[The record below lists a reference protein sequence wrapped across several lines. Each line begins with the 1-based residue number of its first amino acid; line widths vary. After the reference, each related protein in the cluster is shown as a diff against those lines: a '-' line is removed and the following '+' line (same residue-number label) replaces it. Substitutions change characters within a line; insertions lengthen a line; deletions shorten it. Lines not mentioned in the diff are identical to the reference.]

1 MLSCE
6 GAKTAVLEKPDQL
19 QPIKRAVPAAP
30 PCHPHAAGQQ
40 RRPGHRVPRV
50 VLLCGVEHVRIG
62 LKIFLCLLGIAALV
76 GVVGWRSRGANNAVR
91 SQLEHLRR
99 SSIQELVGAGDM
111 LIALK
116 ETELAARELVSASW
130 NERSAHRGSQSGQRK
145 SAGAS
150 KAIEVGLSS
159 FEEQLAASRRATEG
173 ALAMA
178 EQVGDAEA
186 SARERYDI
194 SAWLDKIDEEI
205 AAHRTLLG
213 QLQEFAR
220 SAPDAA
226 ERYLDQRVEQHY
238 VDVLLPLIQGY
249 QEAAERELRDAVTV
263 VESALAKADR
273 DNTLLTLFALGV
285 AVLLGFLTTR
295 SIARPIAGLCD
306 AADRLGAGDLTVR
319 LAEPS
324 SDELGAL
331 AASFNDMAERLQMTT
346 VSKSYMDDL
355 IRSMGE
361 MLIATDPAGRVKTV
375 NRATIEQLGWSE
387 TELIGRDVGELIRGP
402 GNGASGPGEAEV
414 VTRSGAT
421 LPVVCTPRD
430 LHDSAGHQQG
440 RVWVAQDI
448 RHRKHVEE
456 ELRRSLAEKEAL
468 LREVHH
474 RVKNNLQVISSL
486 LCLQAEDDSTSPEAA
501 RLFHESEN
509 RIRSMALIHEQLY
522 RSGDLARI
530 DFRDYVDGLTRNV
543 LASAGEVDRPIRL
556 TLDVEPVSLD
566 LDIAIACGLVLNELL
581 SNALK
586 HAFPDGESGT
596 ITVAFR
602 CADGSATLVVADDG
616 IGLPALPNSQERPGS
631 LGQQLVRALVEQ
643 LGGVSSVEGDAG
655 TRFTLTFPVAH
666 GPHAAVARS

>member
-1 MLSCE
+1 
-6 GAKTAVLEKPDQL
+6 
-19 QPIKRAVPAAP
+19 
-30 PCHPHAAGQQ
+30 
-40 RRPGHRVPRV
+40 
-50 VLLCGVEHVRIG
+50 
-62 LKIFLCLLGIAALV
+62 
-76 GVVGWRSRGANNAVR
+76 
-91 SQLEHLRR
+91 
-99 SSIQELVGAGDM
+99 
-111 LIALK
+111 
-116 ETELAARELVSASW
+116 
-130 NERSAHRGSQSGQRK
+130 
-145 SAGAS
+145 
-150 KAIEVGLSS
+150 
-159 FEEQLAASRRATEG
+159 
-173 ALAMA
+173 AMA

-205 AAHRTLLG
+205 AAHRSLLG

-273 DNTLLTLFALGV
+273 DTTLLTLFALGL
-285 AVLLGFLTTR
+285 ALLLGFLTTR

-331 AASFNDMAERLQMTT
+331 TASFNDMAERLQMTT

-361 MLIATDPAGRVKTV
+361 MLIATDSAGRVKTV

-402 GNGASGPGEAEV
+402 GNGSGPGEAEV

-430 LHDSAGHQQG
+430 PPDSAGLPQG

-448 RHRKHVEE
+448 RHRKQVEE
-456 ELRRSLAEKEAL
+456 ELRRSLTEKEAL

-522 RSGDLARI
+522 RSG
-530 DFRDYVDGLTRNV
+530 
-543 LASAGEVDRPIRL
+543 
-556 TLDVEPVSLD
+556 
-566 LDIAIACGLVLNELL
+566 
-581 SNALK
+581 
-586 HAFPDGESGT
+586 
-596 ITVAFR
+596 
-602 CADGSATLVVADDG
+602 
-616 IGLPALPNSQERPGS
+616 
-631 LGQQLVRALVEQ
+631 
-643 LGGVSSVEGDAG
+643 
-655 TRFTLTFPVAH
+655 
-666 GPHAAVARS
+666 

>member
-1 MLSCE
+1 MQSR
-6 GAKTAVLEKPDQL
+6 G
-19 QPIKRAVPAAP
+19 
-30 PCHPHAAGQQ
+30 
-40 RRPGHRVPRV
+40 
-50 VLLCGVEHVRIG
+50 VRIG

-76 GVVGWRSRGANNAVR
+76 GVVGWRSTGANNAVR
-91 SQLEHLRR
+91 SQVAHLRR
-99 SSIQELVGAGDM
+99 NSIQELVGAVDM

-116 ETELAARELVSASW
+116 ETELAARELVSAARS
-130 NERSAHRGSQSGQRK
+130 ERLARRGSQSQQPR
-145 SAGAS
+145 SAGPS
-150 KAIEVGLSS
+150 RAIEVGLSTL
-159 FEEQLAASRRATEG
+159 EDQLDASRRATEE

-178 EQVGDAEA
+178 EQVGDAQA
-186 SARERYDI
+186 SARERSEI
-194 SAWLDKIDEEI
+194 STWLDKIDDEI
-205 AAHRTLLG
+205 AAHRSLLG
-213 QLQEFAR
+213 QLEDVAR
-220 SAPDAA
+220 SDPDAA
-226 ERYLDQRVEQHY
+226 ERYLGQRIEPHN

-249 QEAAERELRDAVTV
+249 QEAAERELREAVAV
-263 VESALAKADR
+263 VEAALAKADR
-273 DNTLLTLFALGV
+273 DNTLLTVFALGL
-285 AVLLGFLTTR
+285 AVLLGLLTTR

-306 AADRLGAGDLTVR
+306 AADRLGAGDLAVR
-319 LAEPS
+319 VAEPS

-331 AASFNDMAERLQMTT
+331 AAAFNDMAERLQTTT

-375 NRATIEQLGWSE
+375 NPAAIEQLGWSE
-387 TELIGRDVGELIRGP
+387 IELVGRDVREVIRGP

-430 LHDSAGHQQG
+430 LHDGAGRLQG

-448 RHRKHVEE
+448 RHRKRVED

-486 LCLQAEDDSTSPEAA
+486 LCLQAEDSASPEAA
-501 RLFHESEN
+501 RLFHESES

-556 TLDVEPVSLD
+556 TLDVEPVPLD

-586 HAFPDGESGT
+586 YAFPDGGIGT
-596 ITVAFR
+596 ITVAFH
-602 CADGSATLVVADDG
+602 CADGFATLVVADDG
-616 IGLPALPNSQERPGS
+616 IGLPALPNGLEEHSGS
-631 LGQQLVRALVEQ
+631 LGQQLVTALVQQ
-643 LGGVSSVEGDAG
+643 LGGVSSVESDGG
-655 TRFTLTFPVAH
+655 TRFTLTFPVVE
-666 GPHAAVARS
+666 GPLAAVARG

>member
-1 MLSCE
+1 MPQGSND
-6 GAKTAVLEKPDQL
+6 V
-19 QPIKRAVPAAP
+19 
-30 PCHPHAAGQQ
+30 
-40 RRPGHRVPRV
+40 PGHRFLGL
-50 VLLCGVEHVRIG
+50 VLLCGVGDVRIG

-150 KAIEVGLSS
+150 KAIDVGLSS

-205 AAHRTLLG
+205 AAHRSLLG

-226 ERYLDQRVEQHY
+226 ERYLDQRVEEHY

-263 VESALAKADR
+263 VESALHKADR
-273 DNTLLTLFALGV
+273 DTTLLTLFALGL

-306 AADRLGAGDLTVR
+306 AADRIGAGDLTVR

-361 MLIATDPAGRVKTV
+361 MIIATDSAGRVKTV
-375 NRATIEQLGWSE
+375 NRAAIEQLGWSE

-402 GNGASGPGEAEV
+402 GNGAGGPGEAEV

-430 LHDSAGHQQG
+430 LHDSAGLPQG

-448 RHRKHVEE
+448 RHRKQVEE

-556 TLDVEPVSLD
+556 TLDVQPVPLD
-566 LDIAIACGLVLNELL
+566 LDVAIACGLVLNELL

-596 ITVAFR
+596 INVAFR
-602 CADGSATLVVADDG
+602 CADGSATLIVADDG
-616 IGLPALPNSQERPGS
+616 IGLPALPNSQEHPGS

-655 TRFTLTFPVAH
+655 TRFTLTFPVVH
-666 GPHAAVARS
+666 GPHAPVARS

>member
-1 MLSCE
+1 
-6 GAKTAVLEKPDQL
+6 
-19 QPIKRAVPAAP
+19 
-30 PCHPHAAGQQ
+30 
-40 RRPGHRVPRV
+40 
-50 VLLCGVEHVRIG
+50 VEDVRIG